1 MRHRGGQFF
10 GEEGTAAE
18 RSGHGLPGRVE
29 DAIADVAVIF
39 HWPPSAFEHMSL
51 AELADW
57 REHARLRSGNED
69 T

>member
-1 MRHRGGQFF
+1 M
-10 GEEGTAAE
+10 
-18 RSGHGLPGRVE
+18 
-29 DAIADVAVIF
+29 ADVAVIF